1 MNIDELTIKQ
11 IREIQAMGVLAG
23 DAPVCDSPFK
33 VGDKIL
39 HRSVTFIHV
48 GRIRQ
53 MGTFPLPWILLEEGG
68 WVAETAQFSQTLA
81 TGDLSEFEKAPKPF
95 LIFLGASVDIWPWTA
110 DLPTETK

>member
-1 MNIDELTIKQ
+1 MDINELTLKQ
-11 IREIQAMGVLAG
+11 IREIQAMAAPAG
-23 DAPVCDSPFK
+23 NVPVCDSPFK

-53 MGTFPLPWILLEEGG
+53 MGTFPLPWILLEDGG
-68 WVAETAQFSQTLA
+68 WVAETAQYSKTLA

-95 LIFLGASVDIWPWTA
+95 LILLGASVDIWPWTA